1 MHLYIRLECLVLG
14 EVLVNVDE
22 IPESRG
28 EALVSLNLCKD
39 ARTRR
44 YIDVLVN
51 VCRNA

>member
-28 EALVSLNLCKD
+28 EALVSLNVKMHTH
-39 ARTRR
+39 A
-44 YIDVLVN
+44 DVLTYW
-51 VCRNA
+51 